1 MGSCGKGRE
10 EASSGKELTG
20 TLSETVNTSNFVN
33 KVLTLTKF
41 SSPLQR
47 ISEKHRIKAEIVAKE
62 HGRKTFNEVLDVY
75 EFCYDFVKELSQRL
89 GVLFYK
95 VPDEV
100 QKYLPEDDATLI
112 GVKLTEFF
120 DGIKL
125 NGSARKELEPLFYK
139 LLFDV
144 KVRKRKPDDLKRVLA
159 ILSSNEG

>member
-20 TLSETVNTSNFVN
+20 TLSETVNTHDSVN

-47 ISEKHRIKAEIVAKE
+47 ISEKHRLKAEIVAKE
-62 HGRKTFNEVLDVY
+62 HGKKTFNDVLDVY
-75 EFCYDFVKELSQRL
+75 EFCYDFVKELSQKL
-89 GVLFYK
+89 GVIFYK

-100 QKYLPEDDATLI
+100 QKYLPEDEATLI
-112 GVKLTEFF
+112 GVKLDEFF
-120 DGIKL
+120 DSIKL
-125 NGSARKELEPLFYK
+125 NGSTRKELEPLFYK

-144 KVRKRKPDDLKRVLA
+144 KVRKKKLEDVRRILAVL
-159 ILSSNEG
+159 EG

>member
-1 MGSCGKGRE
+1 MGSCGKGIKE
-10 EASSGKELTG
+10 GSSSKEYTD
-20 TLSETVNTSNFVN
+20 TSSETVYSQDFVYSEY
-33 KVLTLTKF
+33 TPRKF
-41 SSPLQR
+41 KNPVQR
-47 ISEKHRIKAEIVAKE
+47 ISEKHRLKAEIVAKE

-75 EFCYDFVKELSQRL
+75 EFCYDFVKELSLKL
-89 GVLFYK
+89 GVMFYK

-120 DGIKL
+120 DSIKL

-144 KVRKRKPDDLKRVLA
+144 KVRKKKLEDMKR
-159 ILSSNEG
+159 ILTILGE